1 MFLSVRNTDSKY
13 DCELPSGQQGIKS
26 QKAID
31 FAHKH
36 KFIENEMYA
45 TEVWVAHGNE

>member
-1 MFLSVRNTDSKY
+1 MQILCSYQLETLIQNMTVSFLAVNKG
-13 DCELPSGQQGIKS
+13 LKS

-45 TEVWVAHGNE
+45 TEV